1 MIATSHRRPLRA
13 VVPLLALLAIA
24 LVVSACGGGKKEATG
39 NDVVVVGNQ
48 QITVDQLNTLLNS
61 AKATF
66 QQRKQAF
73 PKVGSPQYTQLQQQA
88 VQQLVQA
95 AQIEVG
101 AQQLGITVSPSEV
114 QARLQTLKQQY
125 FPGKT
130 KGSVDEA
137 KYQQAIKAQGLSEA
151 QLADRVRQQVLEKK
165 VYDKVSGSATI
176 SQSDIQAYYNQ
187 NKATAYTKAKSR
199 HVRHILV
206 SNKALANQLY
216 SQLQSSDKSFA
227 TLAKKY
233 SKDTVSAK
241 NGGDLG
247 VISYGNTVP
256 QFQAVAFSEPAH
268 VVSKPVKTTYGYHL
282 IEALGPVQPRK
293 VQPLTAAL
301 SATIRKTVETQKKSQ
316 TVNAWFTKLT
326 QDLKSKTVYA
336 KGYAPPAPT
345 PTTPANGS
353 TTTTGG

>member
-1 MIATSHRRPLRA
+1 MNATTQRRPLRA
-13 VVPLLALLAIA
+13 VVALLALL
-24 LVVSACGGGKKEATG
+24 VVVVGATACGGGKKEATG
-39 NDVVVVGNQ
+39 NDVAVVGNQ
-48 QITVDQLNTLLNS
+48 EVTVDQLNQLLDS
-61 AKATF
+61 AKATY

-88 VQQLVQA
+88 VQQLVQT
-95 AQIEVG
+95 AQIEEG
-101 AQQLGITVSPSEV
+101 ARQLGVTVSPAEV
-114 QARLQTLKQQY
+114 QQRLTTLKQQY

-137 KYQQAIKAQGLSEA
+137 KYQQAIKAQGLTESALE
-151 QLADRVRQQVLEKK
+151 DRVRQQVLEKK
-165 VYDKVSGSATI
+165 VYDKVSGTATV
-176 SQSDIQAYYNQ
+176 SNSDIQAYYNQ

-216 SQLQSSDKSFA
+216 SQLKSSDTNFA

-268 VVSKPVKTTYGYHL
+268 QVSKPVKTTYGYHL

-293 VQPLTAAL
+293 VQPLNASLA
-301 SATIRKTVETQKKSQ
+301 ATIRNTVEQQKKSQ

-326 QDLKSKTVYA
+326 QTLKSKTTYA

-345 PTTPANGS
+345 PTTPASGS